1 MGAEVVANNV
11 YCYPF
16 QQVVS
21 GYLSKYPTPL
31 EKNVTAVTTVEE
43 QIDPATG
50 IVYRRRI
57 ATCNN
62 IIPSFLRKSRE
73 WIFQVYILVLLGLW
87 SILKV
92 PNIYLEE
99 ESWLDMKARVM
110 NLKTR
115 CLTWVQYASMNE
127 ESVYRESKHNCNWT
141 EFSQKGTIK
150 ITGAG
155 YLNCVLE
162 KFAQTFLKQGAKK
175 SIAVMEKILEEKYG
189 SPVS

>member
-1 MGAEVVANNV
+1 MGAEVLVGTV

-21 GYLSKYPTPL
+21 SYLSKYPTPL

-43 QIDPATG
+43 QIDPGTG

-62 IIPSFLRKSRE
+62 IIPSFLRK
-73 WIFQVYILVLLGLW
+73 W

-110 NLKTR
+110 NMKTR
-115 CLTWVQYASMNE
+115 CLTWVQYSSMIE
-127 ESVYRESKHNCNWT
+127 ESVYQESKHNSNWT

-162 KFAQTFLKQGAKK
+162 KFAQTFLKQGAKR

>member
-1 MGAEVVANNV
+1 MGAEVLAGTV

-21 GYLSKYPTPL
+21 SYLSKYPTPL

-43 QIDPATG
+43 QIDPGTG

-57 ATCNN
+57 AICNN
-62 IIPSFLRKSRE
+62 IIPSFLRKTFSYVL
-73 WIFQVYILVLLGLW
+73 VYPQW

-110 NLKTR
+110 NMKTR
-115 CLTWVQYASMNE
+115 CLTWVQYSSMIE
-127 ESVYRESKHNCNWT
+127 ESVYQESKHNSNWT

-162 KFAQTFLKQGAKK
+162 KFAQTFLKQGAKR

>member
-1 MGAEVVANNV
+1 MVAEVLANNV

-16 QQVVS
+16 QQVVT
-21 GYLSKYPTPL
+21 GYLNKYPTPL
-31 EKNVTAVTTVEE
+31 EKNVTSITTVEE

-50 IVYRRRI
+50 VVYRRRI

-62 IIPSFLRKSRE
+62 VIPSFLRK
-73 WIFQVYILVLLGLW
+73 W
-87 SILKV
+87 SILKIS
-92 PNIYLEE
+92 NIYMEE

-110 NLKTR
+110 NLKSR
-115 CLTWVQYASMNE
+115 CLTWARYASMNE
-127 ESVYRESKHNCNWT
+127 ESVYRESKHNPNWT
-141 EFSQKGTIK
+141 EFSQKGSIK

-175 SIAVMEKILEEKYG
+175 SIAVMEKVMEEKYG